1 MYRMIR
7 WAVAAVAAVALD
19 AEITRLVLL
28 DYTTAP
34 IDEKLRATLGLLRK
48 MTLEPEQLTAADVR
62 PVLALGVSRQAVA
75 DAMNVAFLFAIYD
88 RLADTLGWDVPA
100 QDAFYEGAAQMLL
113 KRGYGV
119 KDSSAL
125 LGAHGGMLDRVDAL
139 LFVAPVVYYYARLV
153 VLP

>member
-1 MYRMIR
+1 MLLAMIGFG
-7 WAVAAVAAVALD
+7 VAGATFAYA
-19 AEITRLVLL
+19 
-28 DYTTAP
+28 
-34 IDEKLRATLGLLRK
+34 KKQRASNG
-48 MTLEPEQLTAADVR
+48 TAA
-62 PVLALGVSRQAVA
+62 AAATATGVGTAVVGSLVGQVG
-75 DAMNVAFLFAIYD
+75 DLF
-88 RLADTLGWDVPA
+88 
-100 QDAFYEGAAQMLL
+100 ESML